1 MSDTATI
8 RTETLTKQFG
18 RFTALLNVSI
28 EIAQGDFVS
37 IVGQNGAGKTTFLKI
52 LSTIIRSYQGNVQLF
67 GIALRRA
74 GADIRRR
81 IGVVSHESL
90 LYPDLTVT
98 DNLTYYARLYS
109 VSNRRERVT
118 EVIQHLDLEFKAKSL
133 VRSLSRGLRQ
143 RASLARAFL
152 HEPDLLLLDEPFT
165 GVDERAAGLVI
176 DSLAGFKKRGGT
188 ILMVTHNIERGWDL
202 ADRMIIMQRGTLA
215 FDTKTSTTTID
226 AFRARYKEI
235 LGVTA

>member
-74 GADIRRR
+74 GADVRRR

>member
-74 GADIRRR
+74 GADVRRR

-235 LGVTA
+235 LGVKA

>member
-74 GADIRRR
+74 GADVRRR

-188 ILMVTHNIERGWDL
+188 IVMVTHNIDRGWHL
-202 ADRMIIMQRGTLA
+202 ADRMIIMQRGTLT
-215 FDTKTSTTTID
+215 FETRTSTTTID

-235 LGVTA
+235 LGVEA